1 MDRLRRIVAA
11 CGGACLLALAAPPA
25 APAAASRIVSLAP
38 HVTELV
44 YAAGAG
50 ESLVGASEFSDYPA
64 EALSLPRVGD
74 AFRLDYERIV
84 SLRPDF
90 AVAWESGTPA
100 ASIAR
105 LEALGVRVVVLRV
118 KLLDDISAALVEL
131 GGLAG
136 TSQVAEAAAGSLRQG
151 FAELRRQ
158 YANRPV
164 VRVFVQLDDAPLFT
178 VTGRHLISEMVALC
192 GGRNVFAELP
202 GLAPAVDLEAV
213 IGADPELILYMGGNP
228 EPPRHWRNWQGLA
241 ATRLDSVIRIPPDL
255 VARATPR
262 ALDGAREVCSAIERT
277 RELRRRQPPG
287 MPVAVGPS
295 HSKSP

>member
-192 GGRNVFAELP
+192 SGRNVFAELP
-202 GLAPAVDLEAV
+202 GLAPSVDLEAV

>member
-1 MDRLRRIVAA
+1 VDCLRRIVA
-11 CGGACLLALAAPPA
+11 ACLLALAAPPA
-25 APAAASRIVSLAP
+25 VLAAAPRIVSLAP

-118 KLLDDISAALVEL
+118 KVLDDISAALVEL

-158 YANRPV
+158 YANRSV
-164 VRVFVQLDDAPLFT
+164 VRVFAQLDDAPLFT

-228 EPPRHWRNWQGLA
+228 EPA

-262 ALDGAREVCSAIERT
+262 ALDGAREVCNAIERT
-277 RELRRRQPPG
+277 RGLRRGHPPG
-287 MPVAVGPS
+287 MAVAVDPS
-295 HSKSP
+295 HSKLP

>member
-1 MDRLRRIVAA
+1 VDRLSRIVAA

-118 KLLDDISAALVEL
+118 KVLDDISAALVEL

-136 TSQVAEAAAGSLRQG
+136 TSQVAEAAAGGLRQG

-202 GLAPAVDLEAV
+202 GLAPSVDLEAV